1 MELSYLSFIFL
12 TIIVLAALF
21 LPFLWHKAEEQLEIF
36 LFCLGILAATAS
48 HCWSW
53 KLIKEAFTHPITIT
67 LAVLIT
73 GILFNYF
80 KDKITA
86 LIESFAEK
94 FGIKKTVFFAIL
106 ILSFMSSMTTAIIA
120 ALILCE
126 IVACLRLHKKDCL
139 QVIVMGCFGIGMGAV
154 LTRIGEPL
162 SVIVIDKLSGA
173 PHHAGFFFLSKLLWP
188 YIIPAILFFAYMAT
202 RISSEQNKTKLH
214 LEKETYTDILM
225 RAGKIYL
232 FIMALVLFGAGLSP
246 LARAT
251 IQKLPPNIL
260 YWANSLSA
268 ILDNATLAAAEIV
281 PEMTRAQ
288 IKFLLLALIVSG
300 GFLIPGNIPNIIC
313 ASKFKIKSSDWAR
326 SALPLG
332 VGVMFLFFVI
342 LNIFAV
348 LIKG

>member
-1 MELSYLSFIFL
+1 MELSQLSFVLL
-12 TIIVLAALF
+12 TLIVIAALV

-36 LFCLGILAATAS
+36 LFCLGVLAATAS
-48 HCWSW
+48 HCWSG
-53 KLIKEAFTHPITIT
+53 KLIVEAITHPITIT

-73 GILFNYF
+73 GLLFNHF
-80 KDKITA
+80 KAKINSF
-86 LIESFAEK
+86 IEAIANK
-94 FGIKKTVFFAIL
+94 IGLRKTLFIAVAA
-106 ILSFMSSMTTAIIA
+106 LSFLSSMTTAIIA
-120 ALILCE
+120 ALVLCE
-126 IVACLRLHKKDCL
+126 VVACLRLNRKDCIR
-139 QVIVMGCFGIGMGAV
+139 VIIMGCFGIGMGAV

-188 YIIPAILFFAYMAT
+188 YIVPAILFFAYMAS
-202 RISSEQNKTKLH
+202 RVSGEQNKNKLH
-214 LEKETYTDILM
+214 LEKETSKDILT

-232 FIMALVLFGAGLSP
+232 FIMALVLFGEGLSP

-251 IQKLPPNIL
+251 IQKLTPNFL

-281 PEMTRAQ
+281 PEMTTAQ
-288 IKFLLLALIVSG
+288 IEFLLLALIVSG

-326 SALPLG
+326 GALPLG
-332 VGVMFLFFVI
+332 LSIMFIYFVI
-342 LNIFAV
+342 LNIFA
-348 LIKG
+348 

>member
-1 MELSYLSFIFL
+1 MEISHLSYVLL
-12 TIIVLAALF
+12 TLIVLAALF

-36 LFCLGILAATAS
+36 LFCLGVLAATAS
-48 HCWSW
+48 NAWSW
-53 KLIKEAFTHPITIT
+53 KLVKEAILHPITIT

-80 KDKITA
+80 KGKITSF
-86 LIESFAEK
+86 IESLAEK
-94 FGIKKTVFFAIL
+94 FGVKRTIFFAVL
-106 ILSFMSSMTTAIIA
+106 ILSFLSSMTTAIIA

-126 IVACLRLHKKDCL
+126 IVACLRLNRKDCL
-139 QVIVMGCFGIGMGAV
+139 KVIVMGCFGIGMGAV

-173 PHHAGFFFLSKLLWP
+173 PHHAGFFFLLKLLWP
-188 YIIPAILFFAYMAT
+188 YILPAIFFFAYMST
-202 RISSEQNKTKLH
+202 RISGEQNKNKLH
-214 LEKETYTDILM
+214 FEKETSVDILI
-225 RAGKIYL
+225 RAAKIYL
-232 FIMALVLFGAGLSP
+232 FIMALVLFGEGLSP

-251 IQKLPPNIL
+251 IQKLPPSIL

-281 PEMTRAQ
+281 PEMTTAQ
-288 IKFLLLALIVSG
+288 IEFLLLALIVSG

-326 SALPLG
+326 LALPLG
-332 VGVMFLFFVI
+332 TGVMLLFFII
-342 LNIFAV
+342 LKIFA
-348 LIKG
+348 